1 MADKGK
7 VILLGLDGAAFPLLT
22 PWMEDGT
29 MPNLRA
35 IRDQGAWGELRSTVP
50 ATTPPAW
57 ASCCTGVNPGR
68 HGILDFRESPKR
80 DRNRPLITSRSVRM
94 PRMWHLLN
102 RNGRSTVMLN
112 VPLTYPPEPV
122 AGVMISGME
131 TPDGAVDYTYPPEL
145 YHDLQRELG
154 EYIVNVDIPR
164 YDTEL
169 PGDAEAFIN
178 DVERSFESRVK
189 AFHYLM
195 KRYQPDFMMTVF
207 ILTDRIQHL
216 FWKYL
221 DPEFDLYS
229 SEMAKHIRP
238 KVKELY
244 KKLDGAIGDIAGN
257 LPTDTNLI
265 MVSDH
270 GFGGTEA
277 YFNVNQ
283 WLADQGWLRVK
294 SGAALKKR
302 VFFTAMKLND
312 QPWVKH
318 LLPNTFQS
326 WFRGKIRG
334 TRSSF
339 KSDLEASIDWENTRA
354 FFPSI
359 PCQGIYLTKP
369 DAILQSEIEV
379 GLRELK
385 DDSGKLVVDEIWQGA
400 ELYQGPQAEYSPD
413 LVFLMRDYRILG
425 RPLLNIGE
433 WFSPALNQPLGFH
446 RSQGILFGL
455 GPSIQSG
462 HIMGAKIEDTT
473 PTVLY
478 LMGEPIPEQ
487 LDGQIIP
494 DLISPETLR
503 ECPPRFGDA
512 EGELSP
518 ESKEYTPEE
527 ERSVEARLRA
537 LGYLG

>member
-35 IRDQGAWGELRSTVP
+35 IRDHGAWGELRSTVP

-57 ASCCTGVNPGR
+57 ANCCTGVNPGR

-102 RNGRSTVMLN
+102 RNGRTTVMLN

-122 AGVMISGME
+122 DGAMISGME

-145 YHDLQRELG
+145 YHDLNRELG

-178 DVERSFESRVK
+178 DVERSFVSRVK
-189 AFHYLM
+189 AYHYLM
-195 KRYQPDFMMTVF
+195 KRYQPDFMMAVF

-229 SEMAKHIRP
+229 SDMAKLIRP

-257 LPTDTNLI
+257 LPSDTNLI
-265 MVSDH
+265 IVSDH

-277 YFNVNQ
+277 YFNANQ

-312 QPWVKH
+312 QTWIKR
-318 LLPNTFQS
+318 LLPNGFQS

-339 KSDLEASIDWENTRA
+339 KSDLEASIDWEHTRA

-369 DAILQSEIEV
+369 DTVLQSEIET

-385 DDSGKLVVDEIWQGA
+385 DDSGKLVVDEIWQGT

-446 RSQGILFGL
+446 RSQGVLFGL
-455 GPSIQSG
+455 GPSIQPG
-462 HIMGAKIEDTT
+462 HIVGAKIEDTT

-478 LMGEPIPEQ
+478 LMGESIPEQ

-494 DLISPETLR
+494 GLISSELLR
-503 ECPPRFGDA
+503 EYPPRFGDA
-512 EGELSP
+512 EGELSL